1 MTNTNIITTIEFAQ
15 YAPEIDTSR
24 YTDTTVSGFIGMASE
39 QVNQYLGYSPL
50 AEDIVNERRN
60 SKITSEGDLLV
71 FPTKVPIITVSSLSI
86 VKGAVTISLPLT
98 DGNSLPRYTID
109 FTGRNLRLVGGYAI
123 FTGYPM
129 VTNFYALKGQQ
140 FYTSMDYRAGYEIGQ
155 IPSSIK
161 LATSLFVR
169 DIIARSYNT
178 TGATMIRQGGI
189 TISYSDNKEGESD
202 LVRDAKHLLNPY
214 RRIA

>member
-1 MTNTNIITTIEFAQ
+1 MNNYNIITTTEFAA
-15 YAPEIDTSR
+15 YAPEVDTSR
-24 YTDTTVSGFIGMASE
+24 YGDTTVSGFIAMASE

-71 FPTKVPIITVSSLSI
+71 FPTKVPVITISSLSI
-86 VKGAVTISLPLT
+86 VKGAVTIGLPLT

-109 FTGRNLRLVGGYAI
+109 FTGRNVRLVGGYAI

-140 FYTSMDYRAGYEIGQ
+140 FYTSMNYRAGYEPSQ
-155 IPSSIK
+155 IPPTIK
-161 LATSLFVR
+161 MATSLFVR
-169 DIIARSYNT
+169 EIIARSYNT
-178 TGATMIRQGGI
+178 TGAASIRQGGI
-189 TISYSDNKEGESD
+189 TISYSENKEGDSD
-202 LVRDAKHLLNPY
+202 LVKDAKRLLNPY